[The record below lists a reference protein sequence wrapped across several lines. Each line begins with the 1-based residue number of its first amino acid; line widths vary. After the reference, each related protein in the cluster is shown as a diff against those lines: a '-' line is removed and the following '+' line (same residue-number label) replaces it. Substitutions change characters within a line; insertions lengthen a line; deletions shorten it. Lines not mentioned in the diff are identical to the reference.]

1 MPASYETHRK
11 QLELILRSWG
21 MEEATAASTAEIM
34 SWADLHGIDTHGI
47 SMVPVYD
54 QRRRDGKI
62 DMRAEPTIAKE
73 TPVSALVDGGGGL
86 GHANARRA
94 MELAIE
100 KARTVGIGVAVV
112 RNSAHFGA
120 CGFYALMAVE
130 AGLIGMVATS
140 ASGIQV
146 APTHGAQAKLGTD
159 PIAFG
164 APGKPGEPFLL
175 DMATTTVAAGKV
187 KVYKLNHKPLPAG
200 WVVDADGKT
209 VTDEREAFGYVFEK
223 KDGGITPLGGS
234 RDVGSHKGYGL
245 GVMVHILAGTLAGA
259 SFSPIRNKTQKP
271 SDPHDIGHWF
281 MAIDP
286 RAFRD
291 EGAFEDDLDQV
302 IDILHAT
309 RRADPHQPV
318 LVAGDPSSRACPF
331 RTTSW
336 TSFVRSWSEPG
347 FRSCWQRKER
357 LDEALRSHGRAARDQ
372 RAARFTADH
381 AAGQAGRHPRQR
393 QGERGDADARGGEGA
408 AGALRRRRDH
418 QAGETGGRS
427 AQARGA
433 GRPRAGGFRAR
444 RQR

>member
-1 MPASYETHRK
+1 MSASYETHRK

-21 MEEATAASTAEIM
+21 MEEATAVATAEIM

-62 DMRAEPTIAKE
+62 DMRANPTVAKE

-100 KARTVGIGVAVV
+100 KAKTVGIGVAVV

-175 DMATTTVAAGKV
+175 DMATTTVAAGKIRN
-187 KVYKLNHKPLPAG
+187 KANENLPAPPG
-200 WVVDADGKT
+200 WLVTSEGKPS
-209 VTDEREAFGYVFEK
+209 TDPREVSK
-223 KDGGITPLGGS
+223 GGFMTPLGGTPEGS
-234 RDVGSHKGYGL
+234 SHKGYGL
-245 GVMVHILAGTLAGA
+245 SAMVNILSSALSGATMITDPQHTKKPGTM
-259 SFSPIRNKTQKP
+259 
-271 SDPHDIGHWF
+271 DIGHF
-281 MAIDP
+281 LLAMDP
-286 RAFRD
+286 GMFRD
-291 EGAFEDDLDQV
+291 TDDFRADVASFCESLR
-302 IDILHAT
+302 AT
-309 RRADPHQPV
+309 RPANTANSV
-318 LVAGDPSSRACPF
+318 LVAGDPER
-331 RTTSW
+331 RT
-336 TSFVRSWSEPG
+336 
-347 FRSCWQRKER
+347 
-357 LDEALRSHGRAARDQ
+357 AAQ
-372 RAARFTADH
+372 
-381 AAGQAGRHPRQR
+381 
-393 QGERGDADARGGEGA
+393 
-408 AGALRRRRDH
+408 RRRTGIPVGPGLLAKVRDVAH
-418 QAGETGGRS
+418 AS
-427 AQARGA
+427 GA
-433 GRPRAGGFRAR
+433 EWIMEG
-444 RQR
+444 

>member
-21 MEEATAASTAEIM
+21 MEEATAVATAEIM

-62 DMRAEPTIAKE
+62 DMRAEPTVAKE

-100 KARTVGIGVAVV
+100 KAKTVGIGVAVV

-164 APGKPGEPFLL
+164 APGKPSEPFLL
-175 DMATTTVAAGKV
+175 DMATTTVAAGKIRNKANENLPTPPGWLV
-187 KVYKLNHKPLPAG
+187 TSEGKPS
-200 WVVDADGKT
+200 
-209 VTDEREAFGYVFEK
+209 TDPREVSK
-223 KDGGITPLGGS
+223 GGFMTPLGGTPEGS
-234 RDVGSHKGYGL
+234 SHKGYGL
-245 GVMVHILAGTLAGA
+245 SAMVNILSSALSGATMVTDPQHTKKPGTM
-259 SFSPIRNKTQKP
+259 
-271 SDPHDIGHWF
+271 DIGHF
-281 MAIDP
+281 LLAMDP
-286 RAFRD
+286 GMFRD
-291 EGAFEDDLDQV
+291 TDDFRADVASFCESLR
-302 IDILHAT
+302 AT
-309 RRADPHQPV
+309 RPANTANSV
-318 LVAGDPSSRACPF
+318 LVAGDPERRTAAQRRKTGIPVGPGLLAKVRDVARA
-331 RTTSW
+331 S
-336 TSFVRSWSEPG
+336 G
-347 FRSCWQRKER
+347 
-357 LDEALRSHGRAARDQ
+357 
-372 RAARFTADH
+372 ADWIM
-381 AAGQAGRHPRQR
+381 
-393 QGERGDADARGGEGA
+393 EG
-408 AGALRRRRDH
+408 
-418 QAGETGGRS
+418 
-427 AQARGA
+427 
-433 GRPRAGGFRAR
+433 
-444 RQR
+444 